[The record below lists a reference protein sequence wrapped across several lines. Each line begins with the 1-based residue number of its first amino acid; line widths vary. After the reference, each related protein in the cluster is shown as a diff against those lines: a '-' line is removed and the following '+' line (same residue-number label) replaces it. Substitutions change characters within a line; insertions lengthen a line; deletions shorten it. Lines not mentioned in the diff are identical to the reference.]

1 MRNVCFWV
9 LKLVVDLFCF
19 LLVINICIFF
29 RNLLFFLNLLEML
42 MVLFLSLLKVF
53 DIWINFF
60 ILVSVDVNF
69 VEWFMKF
76 LVFELLN
83 SFLSGFIRI
92 VVVNFIW
99 MVFLVIFKE
108 IVVMVSFI
116 ILFSLFLSVV
126 FSELILLVYL
136 DNWLLM

>member
-1 MRNVCFWV
+1 
-9 LKLVVDLFCF
+9 
-19 LLVINICIFF
+19 
-29 RNLLFFLNLLEML
+29 

-99 MVFLVIFKE
+99 LDGVFGDF
-108 IVVMVSFI
+108 
-116 ILFSLFLSVV
+116 
-126 FSELILLVYL
+126 
-136 DNWLLM
+136 

>member
-1 MRNVCFWV
+1 
-9 LKLVVDLFCF
+9 
-19 LLVINICIFF
+19 
-29 RNLLFFLNLLEML
+29 
-42 MVLFLSLLKVF
+42 
-53 DIWINFF
+53 
-60 ILVSVDVNF
+60 
-69 VEWFMKF
+69 MKF